1 MDYSNLP
8 LTELVE
14 KITIR
19 KQPGYN
25 SKFNVKTFFHLHA
38 QFVFDTNENCKRLH
52 RIKYHKRSHILTIL
66 NDKMSI
72 LISTGAVNVTI
83 VFESKEH
90 MIALFNK
97 MNCYKKVALTKV
109 NKLEQYVVDKES
121 AVSFVDCL

>member
-19 KQPGYN
+19 KQLGYN
-25 SKFNVKTFFHLHA
+25 SKFNVKTFFHIHA

-52 RIKYHKRSHILTIL
+52 RIKYYKRSHILTIL

-72 LISTGAVNVTI
+72 LISTGITNVTI

-97 MNCYKKVALTKV
+97 MNCYKKVSLTKV
-109 NKLEQYVVDKES
+109 NKLEQYIVDKES
-121 AVSFVDCL
+121 VVAFEDCL